1 MRFETCCFSGHRVIP
16 EDVREPL
23 REALEREIRFLIK
36 CGLYCFCS
44 GGAKG
49 FDLMAAQI
57 VLELK
62 KENPRLELRMILP
75 FREQAES
82 WSPKEQE
89 EYYSVL
95 KLADR
100 KEYVCGEKY
109 SPGCYR
115 KRNQRLVDESDFCLF
130 YMTRKKSGTGMT
142 LKYAIQRNRLFENLA
157 EDPLILERNQWGAGE
172 TAGNDPIFSENNLS
186 EEENT
191 GD

>member
-16 EDVREPL
+16 KDVREPL

-115 KRNQRLVDESDFCLF
+115 KPLQWSLQILIR
-130 YMTRKKSGTGMT
+130 TGSP
-142 LKYAIQRNRLFENLA
+142 ENPFGWFFSA
-157 EDPLILERNQWGAGE
+157 DCGKIVCNFLI
-172 TAGNDPIFSENNLS
+172 
-186 EEENT
+186 
-191 GD
+191 